1 MKPSTYRL
9 RAVRQAKRVANLL
22 STRSL
27 RALAVAELYDAGKAS
42 DAELMSAEAIALEA
56 MQSARAMV
64 RCAAPHVSAAAR
76 YAAARAAWAALCRNS
91 IVAAALAEKYAE
103 EAVRLSRCQ

>member
-9 RAVRQAKRVANLL
+9 RAVQQAKRVANLL

-27 RALAVAELYDAGKAS
+27 RALAVAELHDAGKAS
-42 DAELMSAEAIALEA
+42 DAELIAAEAAALEA

-76 YAAARAAWAALCRNS
+76 YAAARAAWGALCRNS
-91 IVAAALAEKYAE
+91 MVAAELAEKYAE
-103 EAVRLSRCQ
+103 EAMRLSRCQ